1 MLLGDSEGNKYDPFV
16 VFNVRPSTKPENQ
29 VENIQR
35 RKGFGIHI
43 WKSIRKAQAETGMQ
57 IHGNGKG
64 WWDAKLTLEWLKHHF
79 GSRENLKQPVLLLLD
94 DFSGHWTT
102 EVAEYAKVINVTL
115 MKVPANATSVSQP
128 ADATWNGP
136 VKTRLRNTWIRCLQ
150 EQLAARVPGV
160 PFKLKPPDRALLCQ
174 WVWAAWR
181 DVSASTIR
189 AGFRQCGLVQHDE
202 DVSDVPE
209 QVEALNA
216 DEDVFQ
222 AMLHSDLIDTTV
234 EPFTLEDDFD
244 DLFRAIARA
253 DE

>member
-1 MLLGDSEGNKYDPFV
+1 
-16 VFNVRPSTKPENQ
+16 
-29 VENIQR
+29 
-35 RKGFGIHI
+35 
-43 WKSIRKAQAETGMQ
+43 
-57 IHGNGKG
+57 
-64 WWDAKLTLEWLKHHF
+64 
-79 GSRENLKQPVLLLLD
+79 
-94 DFSGHWTT
+94 
-102 EVAEYAKVINVTL
+102 

-189 AGFRQCGLVQHDE
+189 AGFRQRGLVQRDE